1 MKLTLIPQW
10 GRDAAFVFV
19 AGDVLTINGHEF
31 DFTDLGDGDSVD
43 MPIIPEHLFLNP
55 VSRINGTVEATI
67 ICHAGPYWVPGQPQD
82 AITIDPASGAV
93 TVFAWQ
99 EPVAEDV
106 WQEPVVE
113 DVGE

>member
-31 DFTDLGDGDSVD
+31 DFTDLADGDSVD
-43 MPIIPEHLFLNP
+43 MPIVPEHLFLNP
-55 VSRINGTVEATI
+55 VSRLGGVVQVTI
-67 ICHAGPYWVPGQPQD
+67 ICHAGPYWVPGQPQE
-82 AITIDPASGAV
+82 AITIDGANGGI
-93 TVFAWQ
+93 TVF
-99 EPVAEDV
+99 D

-113 DVGE
+113 DVEP